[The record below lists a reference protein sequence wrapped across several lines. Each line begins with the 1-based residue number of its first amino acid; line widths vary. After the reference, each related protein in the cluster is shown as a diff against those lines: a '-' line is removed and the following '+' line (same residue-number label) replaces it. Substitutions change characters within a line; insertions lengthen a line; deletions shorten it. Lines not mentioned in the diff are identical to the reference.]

1 MIRNRFA
8 PLVVAVLIVAAGLAL
23 GAGKSSEDTSAAN
36 TISKVLLT
44 VGFLAVVITVVVLI
58 VSGLR
63 SRQRA
68 T

>member
-8 PLVVAVLIVAAGLAL
+8 PLVVAVLILAAGLAL

-44 VGFLAVVITVVVLI
+44 IGFLAVVIAVVVLV

>member
-8 PLVVAVLIVAAGLAL
+8 PLVVAVLILAAGLAL
-23 GAGKSSEDTSAAN
+23 GAGKNSEDTSTAN

-44 VGFLAVVITVVVLI
+44 VGFLAVVIAVVVL
-58 VSGLR
+58 VVHSLR